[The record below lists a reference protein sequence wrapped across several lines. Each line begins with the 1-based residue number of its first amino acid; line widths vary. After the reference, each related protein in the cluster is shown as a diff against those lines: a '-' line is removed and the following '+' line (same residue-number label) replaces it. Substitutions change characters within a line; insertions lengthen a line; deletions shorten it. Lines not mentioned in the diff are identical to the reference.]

1 MNDDHN
7 KMQASIWVPP
17 EGSCSQNEVSEKLEY
32 GVIKLCEIGSVAW
45 AVCNLSTPLPTFLN
59 QKWGPRPVAVIG
71 ILMVGGGLFLCTFS
85 TKIWMIMLFYGV
97 VQGLGLCF
105 IQTVSTQL
113 ITSFFKGSAL
123 VRACSFC
130 AIGETVGMFA
140 LCPVFTI
147 GVTNLGWRLVCQIS
161 SLVIITLCLPTCY
174 VLASTSREQ
183 LPIEADENQSDFV
196 KEKIESDVLQKGEIR
211 VVRKKDLAHTLHVPA
226 IWIFS
231 LTTILFVLCMAF
243 VMISLVEILVVQG
256 RSVTD
261 SSWFVTI
268 YAMSQTAAKVLNI
281 IIGNRLFMSNMMLT
295 VFMCITG
302 GVMSLGMV
310 YWENITAYIFAY
322 SIVNGLIRGN
332 ISSRNLAAAIEV
344 FGQELSPIL
353 INFMYISVG
362 VAFLSASLVGG
373 LSYDLTGSYRVAHIS
388 IAACWSLAAVLL
400 IPLALGSPS
409 FIFQPWYCCH
419 RDYTTVQSSEDLR
432 HKDTGTSAS
441 TYLHF
446 ERRDDESSSSKV

>member
-1 MNDDHN
+1 M
-7 KMQASIWVPP
+7 S
-17 EGSCSQNEVSEKLEY
+17 
-32 GVIKLCEIGSVAW
+32 EIGSVAW

-59 QKWGPRPVAVIG
+59 QKWGPRPVAVI
-71 ILMVGGGLFLCTFS
+71 
-85 TKIWMIMLFYGV
+85 
-97 VQGLGLCF
+97 
-105 IQTVSTQL
+105 
-113 ITSFFKGSAL
+113 
-123 VRACSFC
+123 
-130 AIGETVGMFA
+130 GMFA

-295 VFMCITG
+295 VIGTCNKTAASDN
-302 GVMSLGMV
+302 GV
-310 YWENITAYIFAY
+310 Y
-322 SIVNGLIRGN
+322 SIQRANQVKLNGLIRGN